1 VHDKYDVLLTHC
13 GDDPLATAFVMMNII
28 QQISP
33 VPLLNIS
40 DVRLWLTHTPV
51 LVRRGINQESARLV
65 QERFEAIGA
74 SVVIIPSELL
84 FPQDTMGISQ
94 WCNEWFSEHLVAL
107 HETGLAYWA
116 QDVEADEVY
125 RFSYL
130 PSIGMDV
137 TIRLWREG
145 NRYYGSVRRSM
156 GSIGPLPGP
165 PAYDVQW
172 TATQEDWQA
181 LNSSIQAHH
190 FWNSK
195 SWDTVPDGYV
205 VLDSV
210 HWVVEG
216 WRKKQY
222 HVLFDQTPDEGAAR
236 EVGLLLLGLLPDEF
250 TRFEMG

>member
-1 VHDKYDVLLTHC
+1 VTEKYDILLTHP
-13 GDDPLATAFVMMNII
+13 GSDPIATAFVMMNTI

-33 VPLLNIS
+33 VPMLNIY
-40 DVRLWLTHTPV
+40 DVRAWLTHTP
-51 LVRRGINQESARLV
+51 LLLRRGITLAFARV
-65 QERFEAIGA
+65 MQGRFEASGA
-74 SVVIIPSELL
+74 KVAIIPSEHL
-84 FPQDTMGISQ
+84 FPEDTPGISQ

-107 HETGLAYWA
+107 HETSLAYWA

-130 PSIGMDV
+130 PSIGLDV

-145 NRYYGSVRRSM
+145 NQYFGNVRRSI
-156 GSIGPLPGP
+156 GNIGPMPGP

-172 TATQEDWQA
+172 KASLEDWQI
-181 LNSSIQAHH
+181 LNESIQGHR
-190 FWNSK
+190 FWNSE

-222 HVLFDQTPDEGAAR
+222 HVLFDQTPDAGAAR
-236 EVGLLLLGLLPDEF
+236 EVGLLLLGLLPDEY
-250 TRFEMG
+250 TQLEMG